1 MCARVSSTVYL
12 CASVGGCIKSSS
24 RESAAKI
31 IKMTQCIT
39 DGRPGAEY
47 HTHTYTHTHTHTHT
61 HEGCNNSS
69 EVLFTNALI

>member
-1 MCARVSSTVYL
+1 MNERVYREGIYACVCVCVCVCVRVSATVYL
-12 CASVGGCIKSSS
+12 CASVGGRIKSSS

-47 HTHTYTHTHTHTHT
+47 HTHTHTR
-61 HEGCNNSS
+61 GMQ
-69 EVLFTNALI
+69 